1 MRLAKQTIASE
12 AARRGPGARDVR
24 DSVPMSPRAAASLLE
39 AGLRRGPGEDRVTEV
54 FASYLQSDPDAVR
67 ALCGHLRV
75 RPLAN
80 ATVLT
85 QHSIPNVLGRVDC
98 ELRLSEGNRFH
109 VVWIE
114 VKTDSA
120 TAEQPYQLRRYATE
134 LKRIHPDES
143 TLVALAPRGHEIFES
158 ADAELF
164 IDGRTVA
171 DRTAKKLTWDEL
183 GRVLEAGAVRSDGRQ
198 WRSRARDPDTPAG
211 RRMLVD
217 FLSYLEKEELVRPD
231 EPITSFDAHVVHRG
245 DALLAEKRGAIAR
258 LLVMAQERLSRI
270 DSQQA
275 RVWWGGSL
283 QGHYIPWT
291 EGWPADI
298 LQSGRADFQIGVI
311 PTDENQCDVPRRE
324 PAFYAGLSF
333 EGIDRDALDVLRRPG
348 WAQPS
353 GFFVNEWGNR
363 NVVVRKLYYVAQ
375 LALSDITL
383 SGQAADFARWADTV
397 IDSIRDLPDPRELG
411 PTQETASEPG
421 PDPSEQQ
428 FA

>member
-1 MRLAKQTIASE
+1 
-12 AARRGPGARDVR
+12 
-24 DSVPMSPRAAASLLE
+24 MSPRAARSLLE
-39 AGLRRGPGEDRVTEV
+39 AVLRRDPGEDRVTEV
-54 FASYLQSDPDAVR
+54 LASYLQSDPDAVR
-67 ALCGHLRV
+67 GLCGHLRV

-98 ELRLSEGNRFH
+98 ELRLSEGNRLH

-114 VKTDSA
+114 VKTDIG
-120 TAEQPYQLRRYATE
+120 TVEQPSQLQRYARE

-143 TLVALAPRGHEIFES
+143 TLVALAPRGHAIFDS
-158 ADAELF
+158 ADEELV
-164 IDGRTVA
+164 IESRRVA
-171 DRTAKKLTWDEL
+171 DRTAEKLTWDEL
-183 GRVLEAGAVRSDGRQ
+183 GRVLEAGAVRSDGRR
-198 WRSRARDPDTPAG
+198 WRSLARDPDAPAG

-270 DSQQA
+270 DAQQA

-291 EGWPADI
+291 EGWPAEI
-298 LQSGRADFQIGVI
+298 LQGGRADFQIGVV
-311 PTDENQCDVPRRE
+311 PTDENQCDVPRLE

-348 WAQPS
+348 WAHAAGAFRNLLHEPWVCHRPGS
-353 GFFVNEWGNR
+353 G
-363 NVVVRKLYYVAQ
+363 
-375 LALSDITL
+375 
-383 SGQAADFARWADTV
+383 GQRPPRA
-397 IDSIRDLPDPRELG
+397 SI
-411 PTQETASEPG
+411 ASAIRAEG
-421 PDPSEQQ
+421 SESRRRGG
-428 FA
+428 